1 MPDTTLTATQVVA
14 DFGSYYR
21 NEGQNMQSL
30 LLRPFEAFGTREAFT
45 NVPTDQTQ
53 LRYSDVEV
61 GEILQPY
68 QDAYTPKGSVVFLP
82 VKIDAM
88 PVKVDQQF
96 NPTKLV
102 NTWLGFLTNSQT
114 DRKTWPFIRWFV
126 EVYIF
131 NKLYE
136 DLEKQAIYKGVYAA
150 PVAGVA
156 GNAVDVIDGAKKLI
170 NDAITAGDI
179 VPIVTGAPSAD
190 PVTWCE
196 QVEAFVESTPELYWD
211 KQIDINMS
219 RTLALR
225 YYRGKKKKY
234 NLNYAQV
241 SDLQTVEE
249 FDGFRI
255 KGRASMQGSA
265 KIWGT
270 PKENAIFAVKGFEN
284 SSALEVESVDRN
296 VKIWTD
302 FHIGEGF
309 LLNDLV
315 FTNDQDL

>member
-1 MPDTTLTATQVVA
+1 MADTTITATQIVA

-45 NVPTDQTQ
+45 NVPTESTQ
-53 LRYSDVEV
+53 LRYTDAQV

-82 VKIDAM
+82 VKIDLM

-102 NTWLGFLTNSQT
+102 NTWLGFLTNEKT

-179 VPIVTGAPSAD
+179 TPIVTGAPSAD

-211 KQIDINMS
+211 KQIDINMN

-241 SDLQTVEE
+241 ADLQTVEE

-255 KGRASMQGSA
+255 KGRASMSASA

-270 PKENAIFAVKGFEN
+270 PRENAIFAVKGFEN
-284 SSALEVESVDRN
+284 STALEVESVDRN

-309 LLNDLV
+309 LLPDLV